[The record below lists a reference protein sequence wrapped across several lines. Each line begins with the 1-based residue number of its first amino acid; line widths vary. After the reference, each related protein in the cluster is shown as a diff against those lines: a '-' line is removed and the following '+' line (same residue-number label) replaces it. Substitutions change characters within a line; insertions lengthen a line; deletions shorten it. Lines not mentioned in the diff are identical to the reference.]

1 MFNMFRVASSTFK
14 ESIREPVYCLL
25 LVCAAVLI
33 AHFPAISLFVFYE
46 QLKMVVDSS
55 MATGLVFGLFAAV
68 LTSSHTV
75 TQEMRNGTV
84 LLLLSKP
91 VHRWSFVMAKIIGVV
106 AAVVLMMF
114 ILNCATI
121 ISVYMAVDQFRY
133 DSFSYYMMLGLM
145 VAAACTGA
153 VFNYFRGNSFSAI
166 TVLALGLFFALFA
179 GYCLFFQPTPELSMP
194 DLLKALVLLFGAVAA
209 MATIA
214 VVFAL
219 WLDMVP
225 NLCVCS
231 VVFFMGMVSS
241 YLFNRETGSQVLDYI
256 LQALYAIF
264 PNWQFFWLADAIAVD
279 SAIPAA
285 YVWKTFIYVIG
296 YIILCS
302 LWAVVLFR
310 RREIAKDSR

>member
-1 MFNMFRVASSTFK
+1 MFNLFRVASSTFK

-91 VHRWSFVMAKIIGVV
+91 VHRWSFVLAKILGVV

-114 ILNCATI
+114 ILNCATV

-145 VAAACTGA
+145 VAAAGVGA
-153 VFNYFRGNSFSAI
+153 IFNYFRGNSFSAI
-166 TVLALGLFFALFA
+166 TVLALGVFFAIFA
-179 GYCLFFQPTPELSMP
+179 GYCLVFQPEPELSLP

-231 VVFFMGMVSS
+231 VVFFLGMVSS
-241 YLFNRETGSQVLDYI
+241 YLFNRETGSVILDYI
-256 LQALYAIF
+256 LQALYAVF

-279 SAIPAA
+279 SSIPLT
-285 YVWKTFIYVIG
+285 YVFKTFIYVIC

>member
-1 MFNMFRVASSTFK
+1 MFNLFRVASSTFK

-91 VHRWSFVMAKIIGVV
+91 VHRWSFVLAKILGVV

-114 ILNCATI
+114 ILNCATV

-133 DSFSYYMMLGLM
+133 DSFSYYMMLGLD
-145 VAAACTGA
+145 
-153 VFNYFRGNSFSAI
+153 R
-166 TVLALGLFFALFA
+166 
-179 GYCLFFQPTPELSMP
+179 
-194 DLLKALVLLFGAVAA
+194 K
-209 MATIA
+209 
-214 VVFAL
+214 
-219 WLDMVP
+219 
-225 NLCVCS
+225 S
-231 VVFFMGMVSS
+231 VV
-241 YLFNRETGSQVLDYI
+241 
-256 LQALYAIF
+256 
-264 PNWQFFWLADAIAVD
+264 
-279 SAIPAA
+279 
-285 YVWKTFIYVIG
+285 
-296 YIILCS
+296 
-302 LWAVVLFR
+302 
-310 RREIAKDSR
+310 

>member
-1 MFNMFRVASSTFK
+1 MFNLFRVASSTFK

-91 VHRWSFVMAKIIGVV
+91 VHRWSFVLAKILGVV

-114 ILNCATI
+114 ILNCATV

-145 VAAACTGA
+145 VAAAGVGA
-153 VFNYFRGNSFSAI
+153 IFNYFRGNSFSAV
-166 TVLALGLFFALFA
+166 TVLALGAFFTIFA
-179 GYCLFFQPTPELSMP
+179 GYCLVFQPEPELSLP

-231 VVFFMGMVSS
+231 VVFFLGMVSS
-241 YLFNRETGSQVLDYI
+241 YLFNRETGSIILDYI
-256 LQALYAIF
+256 LQALYAVF

-279 SAIPAA
+279 SAIPLT
-285 YVWKTFIYVIG
+285 YVFKTFIYVIC

>member
-1 MFNMFRVASSTFK
+1 MFNLFRVASSTFK

-91 VHRWSFVMAKIIGVV
+91 VHRWSFVLAKILGVV

-114 ILNCATI
+114 ILNCATV
-121 ISVYMAVDQFRY
+121 ISVYMAVDQLRY

-145 VAAACTGA
+145 VAAAGVGA
-153 VFNYFRGNSFSAI
+153 IFNYFRGNSFSAV
-166 TVLALGLFFALFA
+166 TVLALGAFFTIFA
-179 GYCLFFQPTPELSMP
+179 GYCLVFQPEPELSLP

-231 VVFFMGMVSS
+231 VVFFLGMVSS
-241 YLFNRETGSQVLDYI
+241 YLFNRETGSVILDYI
-256 LQALYAIF
+256 LQALYAVF

-279 SAIPAA
+279 SAIPLT
-285 YVWKTFIYVIG
+285 YVFKTFIYVIC